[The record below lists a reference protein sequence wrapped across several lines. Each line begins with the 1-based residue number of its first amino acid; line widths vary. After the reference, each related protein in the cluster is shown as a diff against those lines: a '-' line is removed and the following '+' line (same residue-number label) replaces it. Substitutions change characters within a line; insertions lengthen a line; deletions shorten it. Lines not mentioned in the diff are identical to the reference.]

1 MKTETEELSLLHPAG
16 EDPNYQVLPEE
27 TAHDLSLD
35 QICETLT
42 KMEPERNLIRRIMS
56 RISGRPEVIQ
66 YRCDVFEDILN
77 HPKLREELHD
87 LLDRVDFLRTYG
99 SFTKESDA
107 SGIWELIHRLDE
119 MKEYIEC
126 VESIYRCLDEKEIQ
140 SEGLLALK
148 AYVKELYENN
158 GFESLKKDIAEL
170 KIGASEIKS
179 VTLGVNLND
188 RFEPNGIGIV
198 SINSKYF
205 TKSGIIA
212 NFCDFLNRQ
221 DELSP
226 DTQWKK
232 KYTFRTAGSEGGM
245 QAMEQTADMMVRGQ
259 MRGMAGIV
267 PPTPDGRSDDVIH
280 SLDRAATAML
290 SGTVRRLKQILSRH
304 VSVSTQVI
312 AARIPELVYYIRWA
326 EYVEKLQKEG
336 HLMCKPQVQNAGERM
351 MDAKELYNLKLTKNP
366 PAEIVTNDLIFDR
379 EHRIYILTGANRGGK
394 TTITQ
399 AVGIA
404 FLLAQGGIYV
414 PASSFVFSPAA
425 NIFTHFPADENKTMD
440 LGRLGEESKRF
451 RDIFLQADATSLLL
465 LNESFSTTSFEEGF
479 FIAYDAVR
487 ALRDLGARTIYNTHM
502 HKLARKLDELNA
514 EGDGDSLASSL
525 VAESQEGKRSYR
537 VRVGMPEGLSYARDI
552 AEKYGVTYEQLKKGR
567 GSD

>member
-66 YRCDVFEDILN
+66 YRCNVFEDILN

-158 GFESLKKDIAEL
+158 GFEALKKDIAEL

-232 KYTFRTAGSEGGM
+232 KYTFRTAGGDGGM
-245 QAMEQTADMMVRGQ
+245 QAMEQTADLMVRGQ

-336 HLMCKPQVQNAGERM
+336 HLMCKPQVKNAGERM

-366 PAEIVTNDLIFDR
+366 PSEIVTNDLIFDR

-451 RDIFLQADATSLLL
+451 RDIFLQANATSLLL

-487 ALRDLGARTIYNTHM
+487 AMRDLGVRTIYNTHM

-537 VRVGMPEGLSYARDI
+537 VCVGMPEGLSYARDI

>member
-1 MKTETEELSLLHPAG
+1 
-16 EDPNYQVLPEE
+16 
-27 TAHDLSLD
+27 
-35 QICETLT
+35 
-42 KMEPERNLIRRIMS
+42 
-56 RISGRPEVIQ
+56 
-66 YRCDVFEDILN
+66 
-77 HPKLREELHD
+77 
-87 LLDRVDFLRTYG
+87 
-99 SFTKESDA
+99 
-107 SGIWELIHRLDE
+107 
-119 MKEYIEC
+119 
-126 VESIYRCLDEKEIQ
+126 
-140 SEGLLALK
+140 
-148 AYVKELYENN
+148 
-158 GFESLKKDIAEL
+158 
-170 KIGASEIKS
+170 
-179 VTLGVNLND
+179 
-188 RFEPNGIGIV
+188 
-198 SINSKYF
+198 
-205 TKSGIIA
+205 
-212 NFCDFLNRQ
+212 
-221 DELSP
+221 
-226 DTQWKK
+226 
-232 KYTFRTAGSEGGM
+232 
-245 QAMEQTADMMVRGQ
+245 
-259 MRGMAGIV
+259 
-267 PPTPDGRSDDVIH
+267 
-280 SLDRAATAML
+280 
-290 SGTVRRLKQILSRH
+290 
-304 VSVSTQVI
+304 
-312 AARIPELVYYIRWA
+312 
-326 EYVEKLQKEG
+326 
-336 HLMCKPQVQNAGERM
+336 MCKPQVQNAGKRM

-440 LGRLGEESKRF
+440 LGRLGEEAKRF

>member
-1 MKTETEELSLLHPAG
+1 MKAETEELSLLHPAG

-336 HLMCKPQVQNAGERM
+336 HLMCKPQVQNAGKRM

-440 LGRLGEESKRF
+440 LGRLGEEAKRF

>member
-1 MKTETEELSLLHPAG
+1 MKAETEELSLLHPAG

-440 LGRLGEESKRF
+440 LGRLGEEAKRF